1 LGSQREFEV
10 GIQFG
15 NTYWKLFKFV
25 VNEVSKDMYVVFLIP
40 DVGLKLSIHSPKPPT
55 YPTMH
60 VHWSSH
66 KLGIHEDIDGGIFS
80 EKHLKESAM
89 GFLESFRCCQPSG
102 DEDVTV
108 FPTFLTDASRIETL
122 GRKERTVTDI
132 GRLMQTM
139 CKGTFY
145 QTKAKK
151 LPLLIRE
158 MKRKD
163 PSLDLRRNL
172 SICALSS
179 DRMIIPLSS
188 KTMIEFD
195 HQTFMEKFRKTGFN
209 SLFNPMENAIE
220 TISRNNP
227 NAIQKWLPTSD
238 IEDFFYDTMNAVKQ
252 SEPKITTF

>member
-1 LGSQREFEV
+1 
-10 GIQFG
+10 
-15 NTYWKLFKFV
+15 
-25 VNEVSKDMYVVFLIP
+25 MVFLIP

-80 EKHLKESAM
+80 EKYLKESAM
-89 GFLESFRCCQPSG
+89 GFLESFRYCQPSS

-108 FPTFLTDASRIETL
+108 FPTFLSDASRIETL
-122 GRKERTVTDI
+122 GRKERTVIDL

-163 PSLDLRRNL
+163 PSLDLRRDL
-172 SICALSS
+172 SIWALSS

-195 HQTFMEKFRKTGFN
+195 HLTLMEKLRETGFN
-209 SLFNPMENAIE
+209 SLFNPMERALEN
-220 TISRNNP
+220 ISRISP
-227 NAIQKWLPTSD
+227 NAFQKWLPTSD
-238 IEDFFYDTMNAVKQ
+238 IEEFFEETMNTMKQ
-252 SEPKITTF
+252 SEPKIVTF